1 MGDYFYHGTDRAA
14 ADPVAAV
21 EGIKKRGLK
30 IGPRRATATAFTDV
44 PEEYFRPEG
53 KVSKTT
59 VHSGPLTADDLKL
72 KTPRSGTGVVFKDTS
87 YLNKLARWAGESPEI
102 FNLAEPTDIFKG
114 EGPGP
119 GSIGKEGY
127 KHRVNPK
134 HIYGYV
140 VDGKLTLVPQ
150 KSGFLEKFGKV
161 GKLGGK
167 ALAGGVG
174 LGLELI
180 GPSKLNQGDEI
191 YPRDPNP
198 RESVMHPDYDKGFL
212 EKLFK

>member
-1 MGDYFYHGTDRAA
+1 MGAYFYHGTYRAA
-14 ADPVAAV
+14 DTVAAQ

-30 IGPRRATATAFTDV
+30 IGPSRPTAHALSEA
-44 PEEYFRPEG
+44 PEEYFRPKG
-53 KVSKTT
+53 KPSKPVPVS
-59 VHSGPLTADDLKL
+59 ADDLVL

-87 YLNKLARWAGESPEI
+87 YLNKLARWAGEDPEL
-102 FNLAEPTDIFKG
+102 FNLAERTDIFKG

-150 KSGFLEKFGKV
+150 KSGFLEKFAKV

-167 ALAGGVG
+167 ALAGGAG
-174 LGLELI
+174 LGLELV
-180 GPSKLNQGDEI
+180 GPPKLNQGDDI
-191 YPRDPNP
+191 YPRAPNP
-198 RESVMHPDYDKGFL
+198 RESVMHPDYAKGFL